1 MKIPVF
7 LTTANK
13 VDMIEP
19 KENEHYQPY
28 MATWDSEV
36 PLAPVGKPL
45 QYRNGAFYDER
56 NSPID
61 VADYYCL
68 EPIG

>member
-1 MKIPVF
+1 MIIPVSRR
-7 LTTANK
+7 TSTK
-13 VDMIEP
+13 IEMIEP
-19 KENEHYQPY
+19 VDSVYYQPY
-28 MATWDSEV
+28 MATWDSDV